1 MQYVKLA
8 IHRHDKAQSGTIPL
22 VSIYCAS

>member
-1 MQYVKLA
+1 MQYVKVA

-22 VSIYCAS
+22 DSIYCAS